1 LSEEL
6 SSLNLYNVLADC
18 ASDPDDDTTAA
29 GASAAAQRKQRLA
42 DVLRTH
48 RHWPVTGVVPQH
60 GQRVHNW
67 ATLLGHNPP
76 CTVAT

>member
-1 LSEEL
+1 MP
-6 SSLNLYNVLADC
+6 N
-18 ASDPDDDTTAA
+18 DDAN
-29 GASAAAQRKQRLA
+29 AAAQRKQRLA
-42 DVLRTH
+42 GVLRTH
-48 RHWPVTGVVPQH
+48 RQWPVTGVVPQ